1 MDVLSCINKNLQ
13 SINRFPHNLR
23 QLSRFIRIKR
33 VFERLNKR
41 LTFDLETI
49 PQNIITRII
58 SAISKTFSV
67 TCNDLH
73 RGETSE

>member
-13 SINRFPHNLR
+13 PINHFPHNLR

-33 VFERLNKR
+33 AFERLNKG

-58 SAISKTFSV
+58 SAIPKTF
-67 TCNDLH
+67 NRNL
-73 RGETSE
+73 